1 MSASPL
7 PPPGPEAF
15 AVSRKLAAR
24 IAAEIDAAG
33 GWIGFDR
40 YMRLALYAPGL
51 GYYSAGSTK
60 LGGAG
65 DFVTAPELGDALARA
80 LAARIAPLLATLELP
95 AVLELGAGRGT
106 LAAQLLEALAALGMA
121 DVPYLILEPSADLA
135 ARQRERLARWGE
147 RVRWQERLPAPPFE
161 GAVVA
166 NEVADA
172 LPVACFVKRRGRAR
186 PLGAVREGTRFAWAE
201 GPEDPELE
209 RAVEGLEA
217 ALGAPLPEGYRS
229 EIRLELPGW
238 IAAIGAALQRGVFW
252 LVDYGY
258 GRRDY
263 YRPERS
269 TGTLICHYRHRV
281 HDDPFFLPG
290 LQDITAWVDFSAAAE
305 AALAARFTVSGYT
318 TQGQFLLETLGEALA
333 GGAEPTPQAL
343 AALKT
348 LVLPG
353 EMGERFK
360 VMLLAKGLD
369 AEPPPG
375 RDLRDRLL

>member
-1 MSASPL
+1 
-7 PPPGPEAF
+7 
-15 AVSRKLAAR
+15 
-24 IAAEIDAAG
+24 
-33 GWIGFDR
+33 
-40 YMRLALYAPGL
+40 MRLALYAPGL
-51 GYYSAGSTK
+51 GYYSAGSAK
-60 LGGAG
+60 LGAGG

-80 LAARIAPLLATLELP
+80 LAARMAPVLAALEAP

-106 LAAQLLEALAALGMA
+106 LAAQLLEALAALGRA

-135 ARQRERLARWGE
+135 ARQRERLAGWGG
-147 RVRWQERLPAPPFE
+147 RVRWLERLPSPPFE

-172 LPVACFVKRRGRAR
+172 LPVAVFVKRRGRPL
-186 PLGAVREGTRFAWAE
+186 PLGVVRAGNGFAWAD
-201 GPEDPELE
+201 GPEDAELA
-209 RAVEGLEA
+209 RAVEAVEA
-217 ALGAPLPEGYRS
+217 ALGAPLPDGYRS
-229 EIRLELPGW
+229 EICLELPAW
-238 IAAIGAALQRGVFW
+238 ITAVSDALRRGAFW

-263 YRPERS
+263 YRTERS
-269 TGTLICHYRHRV
+269 AGTLICHYRHRA
-281 HDDPFFLPG
+281 HEDPFLLPG
-290 LQDITAWVDFSAAAE
+290 LQDMTAWVDFSAAAE
-305 AALAARFTVSGYT
+305 AGLAAGFAVAGYT

-333 GGAEPTPQAL
+333 GSAEPTPQAL

-369 AEPPPG
+369 AERLPG
-375 RDLRDRLL
+375 RGPA